1 MAQLDVE
8 HAHEGLS
15 STRLQARHSG
25 YVHHAQMML
34 VAASLAAAGIVAV
47 AATMMTTLF

>member
-1 MAQLDVE
+1 MAHFEID
-8 HAHEGLS
+8 HAHDGLS
-15 STRLQARHSG
+15 SARVQARQAG

-34 VAASLAAAGIVAV
+34 VAASITAAGIVAV